1 LLSLSRNILQ
11 HSFQV
16 NQCDENNNN
25 WTMISERINI
35 STLLCFYCVF
45 IENLSGYKDF
55 CIISAPKHIRR
66 KFLIS
71 S

>member
-1 LLSLSRNILQ
+1 LSRNILQ

-25 WTMISERINI
+25 WTIISERINI
-35 STLLCFYCVF
+35 STLLCLYCVF

-55 CIISAPKHIRR
+55 CIISASFLRR
-66 KFLIS
+66 NTLGGNF
-71 S
+71 